1 MRFALVLVVV
11 VVVVVV
17 VAVAASCAH
26 QKTSEVFVETKV
38 VTPREVTVAT
48 RGAIEQW
55 RQAYEIRS
63 IEALEKLYSHDPD
76 IVLVNDG
83 VTLIGWTSVDGMLK
97 DRVARAKEVHI
108 RLKEIQVTSIAPTA
122 AFGVATM
129 TRELG
134 DGVTT
139 VTEYGSLTLVFRKDP
154 TAGWLIVGE
163 HYSYKRPG

>member
-1 MRFALVLVVV
+1 MRYALLLLV
-11 VVVVVV
+11 
-17 VAVAASCAH
+17 VAASCAH
-26 QKTSEVFVETKV
+26 QKTPDTVVETKV
-38 VTPREVTVAT
+38 ETPREVTVAT

-63 IEALEKLYSHDPD
+63 IDALEKLYSHDSD

-83 VTLIGWTSVDGMLK
+83 VTLIGWSSVDGMLK

-108 RLKEIQVTSIAPTA
+108 RLKEIQVTSVAPTA

-129 TRELG
+129 TRELS

-139 VTEYGSLTLVFRKDP
+139 VTEYGSLTLVFRKDLN
-154 TAGWLIVGE
+154 AGWLIVGE

>member
-1 MRFALVLVVV
+1 MRYAPLVLV
-11 VVVVVV
+11 
-17 VAVAASCAH
+17 VAASCAH
-26 QKTSEVFVETKV
+26 QKTSETTVETKV
-38 VTPREVTVAT
+38 QTPKEVTVAT

-63 IEALEKLYSHDPD
+63 IDALEKLYSHDPD

-108 RLKEIQVTSIAPTA
+108 RLKEIQVTSVAPTA

-154 TAGWLIVGE
+154 NAGWLIVGE

>member
-1 MRFALVLVVV
+1 MRFLVLVLL
-11 VVVVVV
+11 
-17 VAVAASCAH
+17 AACGHGKQAD
-26 QKTSEVFVETKV
+26 TIVETKEP
-38 VTPREVTVAT
+38 TPRAVTVAT

-55 RQAYEIRS
+55 RQAYEVRS
-63 IEALEKLYSHDPD
+63 IDALERLYSHDPD

-83 VTLIGWTSVDGMLK
+83 VTLIGWSSVDGMLK
-97 DRVARAKEVHI
+97 DRLVRAKEIHI
-108 RLKEIQVTSIAPTA
+108 RLKEVQVTSIAPTA

-129 TRELG
+129 TRELS

-154 TAGWLIVGE
+154 NAGWLIVGE

>member
-1 MRFALVLVVV
+1 MRYALLLLV
-11 VVVVVV
+11 
-17 VAVAASCAH
+17 VAASCAH
-26 QKTSEVFVETKV
+26 QKTPDTVVETKV
-38 VTPREVTVAT
+38 ETPREVTVAT

-63 IEALEKLYSHDPD
+63 IDALEKLYSHDAN

-83 VTLIGWTSVDGMLK
+83 VTLIGWSSVDGMLK
-97 DRVARAKEVHI
+97 DRVARAKEIHI
-108 RLKEIQVTSIAPTA
+108 RLKEIQVTSVAPTA

-129 TRELG
+129 TRELS

-154 TAGWLIVGE
+154 NAGWLIVGE

>member
-1 MRFALVLVVV
+1 MRYALLSLV
-11 VVVVVV
+11 
-17 VAVAASCAH
+17 VAASCAH
-26 QKTSEVFVETKV
+26 QKTPDTVVETKEP
-38 VTPREVTVAT
+38 TPKEVTVAT

-63 IEALEKLYSHDPD
+63 IDALEKLYSHDPD

-83 VTLIGWTSVDGMLK
+83 VTLIGWSSVDGMLK

-108 RLKEIQVTSIAPTA
+108 RLKEIEVTAVAPTA

-129 TRELG
+129 TRELS

-154 TAGWLIVGE
+154 NAGWLIVGE

>member
-1 MRFALVLVVV
+1 MRLLVLFTLAILAGCPRAKQADTVP
-11 VVVVVV
+11 
-17 VAVAASCAH
+17 
-26 QKTSEVFVETKV
+26 ETKEL
-38 VTPREVTVAT
+38 TPKEVTIAT

-55 RQAYEIRS
+55 RQAYEIKS
-63 IEALEKLYSHDPD
+63 IDALERLYSHDPD

-83 VTLIGWTSVDGMLK
+83 VTLIGWSSVDGMLK
-97 DRVARAKEVHI
+97 DRISRAKEIHI
-108 RLKEIQVTSIAPTA
+108 RLKEVQVTSVAPTA

-129 TRELG
+129 TRESS

-154 TAGWLIVGE
+154 NAGWLIVGE

>member
-1 MRFALVLVVV
+1 MLLV
-11 VVVVVV
+11 
-17 VAVAASCAH
+17 VAASCAH
-26 QKTSEVFVETKV
+26 QKTPDTVVETKV
-38 VTPREVTVAT
+38 ETPREVTVAT

-63 IEALEKLYSHDPD
+63 IDALEKLYSHDAN

-83 VTLIGWTSVDGMLK
+83 VTLIGWSSVDGMLK
-97 DRVARAKEVHI
+97 DRVARAKEIHI
-108 RLKEIQVTSIAPTA
+108 RLKEIQVTSVAPTA

-129 TRELG
+129 TRELS

-154 TAGWLIVGE
+154 NAGWLIVGE

>member
-1 MRFALVLVVV
+1 MRFLVLAALLAACPRAKP
-11 VVVVVV
+11 
-17 VAVAASCAH
+17 AV
-26 QKTSEVFVETKV
+26 VETPAREL
-38 VTPREVTVAT
+38 TPKEVTIAT

-63 IEALEKLYSHDPD
+63 IDALEKLYSHDPD
-76 IVLVNDG
+76 IVLVGDG
-83 VTLIGWTSVDGMLK
+83 VTLIGWSSVDGMLK
-97 DRVARAKEVHI
+97 DRIARAKEIHI
-108 RLKEIQVTSIAPTA
+108 RLKEIQVTSVAPTA

-129 TRELG
+129 TRELT

-154 TAGWLIVGE
+154 NAGWLIVGE

>member
-1 MRFALVLVVV
+1 MRFSVLLAA
-11 VVVVVV
+11 
-17 VAVAASCAH
+17 VAVLAACPREKQSD
-26 QKTSEVFVETKV
+26 TVVETKEQ
-38 VTPREVTVAT
+38 TPKEVTIAT

-63 IEALEKLYSHDPD
+63 IDALERLYSHDPD

-83 VTLIGWTSVDGMLK
+83 VTLIGWSSVDGMLK
-97 DRVARAKEVHI
+97 DRIARAKEIHI
-108 RLKEIQVTSIAPTA
+108 RLKEVQVTSVAPTA

-129 TRELG
+129 TRELS
-134 DGVTT
+134 DGITT

-154 TAGWLIVGE
+154 NAGWLIVGE

>member
-1 MRFALVLVVV
+1 MRYALLLLV
-11 VVVVVV
+11 
-17 VAVAASCAH
+17 VAASCAH
-26 QKTSEVFVETKV
+26 QKTPDTVVETKV
-38 VTPREVTVAT
+38 ETPREVTVAT

-63 IEALEKLYSHDPD
+63 IDALEKLYSHDAD

-83 VTLIGWTSVDGMLK
+83 VTLIGWSSVDGMLK
-97 DRVARAKEVHI
+97 DRVARAKEIHI
-108 RLKEIQVTSIAPTA
+108 RLKEIQVTSVAPTA

-129 TRELG
+129 TRELS

-154 TAGWLIVGE
+154 NAGWLIVGE

>member
-1 MRFALVLVVV
+1 MRFLI
-11 VVVVVV
+11 V
-17 VAVAASCAH
+17 VAVLVGCQHGKPAE
-26 QKTSEVFVETKV
+26 TTVVETKELTPKEV
-38 VTPREVTVAT
+38 VVAT

-63 IEALEKLYSHDPD
+63 IDALERLYSHDPD
-76 IVLVNDG
+76 IVLVGDG
-83 VTLIGWTSVDGMLK
+83 VTLIGWSSVDGMLK
-97 DRVARAKEVHI
+97 DRIARAKEIHI
-108 RLKEIQVTSIAPTA
+108 RLKEIQVTSVAPTA

-129 TRELG
+129 TRELT

-154 TAGWLIVGE
+154 SAGWLIVGE

>member
-1 MRFALVLVVV
+1 MRFLVFVALL
-11 VVVVVV
+11 
-17 VAVAASCAH
+17 AACPRTKRAE
-26 QKTSEVFVETKV
+26 TVVETKELTPKQ
-38 VTPREVTVAT
+38 VTIAT

-76 IVLVNDG
+76 IVLVGDG
-83 VTLIGWTSVDGMLK
+83 VTLIGWSSVDGMLK
-97 DRVARAKEVHI
+97 DRISRAKEIHI
-108 RLKEIQVTSIAPTA
+108 RLKEIQVTSVAPTA

-129 TRELG
+129 TRELS

-154 TAGWLIVGE
+154 NAGWLIVGE

>member
-1 MRFALVLVVV
+1 MRFLVL
-11 VVVVVV
+11 
-17 VAVAASCAH
+17 AALLAACPRT
-26 QKTSEVFVETKV
+26 KPGDTVVETKEL
-38 VTPREVTVAT
+38 TPKEVTIAT

-63 IEALEKLYSHDPD
+63 IDALEKLYSHDPD
-76 IVLVNDG
+76 IVLVGDG
-83 VTLIGWTSVDGMLK
+83 VTLIGWSSVDGMLK
-97 DRVARAKEVHI
+97 DRIARAKEIHI
-108 RLKEIQVTSIAPTA
+108 RLKEIQVTSVAPTA

-129 TRELG
+129 TRELT

>member
-1 MRFALVLVVV
+1 MRYALLLLV
-11 VVVVVV
+11 
-17 VAVAASCAH
+17 VAASCAH
-26 QKTSEVFVETKV
+26 QKTPDTVVETKV
-38 VTPREVTVAT
+38 ETPREVTVAT

-63 IEALEKLYSHDPD
+63 IDALEKLYSHDAD

-83 VTLIGWTSVDGMLK
+83 VTLIGWSSVGGMLK
-97 DRVARAKEVHI
+97 DRVARAKEIHI
-108 RLKEIQVTSIAPTA
+108 RLKEIQVTSVAPTA

-129 TRELG
+129 TRELS

-154 TAGWLIVGE
+154 NAGWLIVGE

>member
-1 MRFALVLVVV
+1 MRYALLLLV
-11 VVVVVV
+11 
-17 VAVAASCAH
+17 VAASCAH
-26 QKTSEVFVETKV
+26 QKTPDTVVETKV
-38 VTPREVTVAT
+38 ETPREVTVAT

-63 IEALEKLYSHDPD
+63 IDALEKLYSHDVD

-83 VTLIGWTSVDGMLK
+83 VTLIGWSSVDGMLK
-97 DRVARAKEVHI
+97 DRVARAKEIHI
-108 RLKEIQVTSIAPTA
+108 RLKEIQVTSVAPTA

-129 TRELG
+129 TRELS

-154 TAGWLIVGE
+154 NAGWLIVGE